1 MKKTYYS
8 SEAYYKPYIY
18 KDLKG
23 RYLHLP
29 AVNKE
34 AKRTFVLL
42 YGQHATLERIEPIIG
57 ALTEFGDV
65 YAVDNPGFGGMDSS
79 YKIHEYPSLKFYAGH
94 LKNFLDTIVPKDRL
108 VTLLGVSFGFQII
121 TETLQDYPE
130 FNPRIEQAI
139 SFVGFVSHKDFHL
152 PLSYKLPL
160 IDVIGNLSRSWFG
173 SKIVELFL
181 HDWMITS
188 IYRLSKPIQAKV
200 KSMKSS
206 DVKAYA
212 GEQAW
217 LWRVNDIRTH
227 GVTAIDFIKK
237 NDLTGYR
244 IKTPAMHV
252 GVPKDHLLDNSLVV
266 KELSKIYEPFETFEL
281 HLANHAPLD
290 LDSKEKV
297 LDLLPEEL
305 RSKLKVSRNMKAVL

>member
-8 SEAYYKPYIY
+8 SGTYYKPYIY
-18 KDLKG
+18 KGLKG
-23 RYLHLP
+23 RYLHMP

-65 YAVDNPGFGGMDSS
+65 YAVDNPGFGGMESA
-79 YKIHEYPSLKFYAGH
+79 YKIGEYPSLKFYAGH
-94 LKNFLDTIVPKDRL
+94 LKYFLDTVVPEDRS

-121 TETLQDYPE
+121 TETLKEYPKLL
-130 FNPRIEQAI
+130 PRIEQAI
-139 SFVGFVSHKDFHL
+139 SFVGFVSHADFHL

-160 IDVIGNLSRSWFG
+160 IDFIGNISKSWFG
-173 SKIVELFL
+173 SKVVELFL
-181 HDWMITS
+181 HDWIITS

-200 KSMKSS
+200 KTMKSS
-206 DVKAYA
+206 EVKKYA
-212 GEQAW
+212 SEQAW

-227 GVTAIDFIKK
+227 SVTAIDFIKR

-244 IKTPAMHV
+244 INVSALHV
-252 GVPKDHLLDNSLVV
+252 GVPKDHLLDNGLVV
-266 KELSKIYEPFETFEL
+266 KELAEIYKPFENYNL

-290 LDSKEKV
+290 LDSREKV